1 MNITVTDKS
10 ILAQATKAY
19 SNFERCQIP
28 FAAVKLNICL
38 QNTGKEEIDE
48 IVEDNF
54 RSEKDT
60 IFKQNGKYII
70 LMNRTTIEAAERAVN
85 RLKAKVRHIINRN
98 GGNLKDNSNVHASAY
113 IYGSSRTINKMRI
126 KYLDL
131 SPAISS
137 FDRKNIK
144 MPLDYSEYLRW
155 FDLPK
160 TDHLKINNM
169 INVVA

>member
-1 MNITVTDKS
+1 MNIAVTNNS
-10 ILAQATKAY
+10 ILTEATKAY
-19 SNFERCQIP
+19 SNFESCQIP

-38 QNTGKEEIDE
+38 QNTSKKELDE

-60 IFKQNGKYII
+60 IFKEKGKYII
-70 LMNRTTIEAAERAVN
+70 LMKRTTIEAAERAVN
-85 RLKAKVRHIINRN
+85 RLKAKVGHILTRNRE
-98 GGNLKDNSNVHASAY
+98 NLKDNRYVHASAY
-113 IYGSSRTINKMRI
+113 IYGTSRAINKMRI

-137 FDRKNIK
+137 FARENIK

-155 FDLPK
+155 FELPK
-160 TDHLKINNM
+160 TENHIINNM
-169 INVVA
+169 INVVV